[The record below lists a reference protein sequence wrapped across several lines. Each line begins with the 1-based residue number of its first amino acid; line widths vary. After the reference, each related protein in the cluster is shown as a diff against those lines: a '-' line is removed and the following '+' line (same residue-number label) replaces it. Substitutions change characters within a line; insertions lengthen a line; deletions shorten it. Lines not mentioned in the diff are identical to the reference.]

1 MRSHTT
7 VPLARAGVRLR
18 DREFRDFVLG
28 RLSKARLGEAAGSD
42 PHDDSGWQTRID
54 LLIAPHPKLTEAQ
67 AAAIALDYGMRGGK
81 CTISVRRALLFYALR
96 RLGLDVA
103 ANVRRQRATH
113 RAAQPRGGRRGAAHG
128 PRLERRR
135 GGLVMLEDWQLQT
148 SPAHGFITATCGVAQ
163 PYRSQSPGG
172 KIVGR
177 M

>member
-1 MRSHTT
+1 
-7 VPLARAGVRLR
+7 
-18 DREFRDFVLG
+18 VLG

-103 ANVRRQRATH
+103 ANVRPANEQHIVLLNRERST
-113 RAAQPRGGRRGAAHG
+113 RRCPTG
-128 PRLERRR
+128 PRLEDEGVGLSCWKTGSCRRAPPMASSR
-135 GGLVMLEDWQLQT
+135 PHAA
-148 SPAHGFITATCGVAQ
+148 SRSHIARNPPAA
-163 PYRSQSPGG
+163 R
-172 KIVGR
+172 
-177 M
+177 